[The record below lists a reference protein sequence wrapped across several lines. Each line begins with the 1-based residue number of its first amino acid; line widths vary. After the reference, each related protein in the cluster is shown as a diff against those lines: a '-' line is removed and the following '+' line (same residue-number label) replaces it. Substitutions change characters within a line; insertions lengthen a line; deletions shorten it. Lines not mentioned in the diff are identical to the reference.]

1 MQSYEKFD
9 SKIMDEMHFWGC
21 YTDWFHGRIFS
32 YSRVN
37 ISPEIAQ
44 SNSATVLITTF
55 RGMSQTQTL
64 SFNFKLDD
72 PSYIELS
79 GVLLS
84 SKYRKCLD
92 QNLKSHDL
100 SNQSEMTCIDIRF
113 YSEEDVQVFMEIW
126 SDGVMLIDEEYVDI
140 WFSGIS
146 TKDFYHQVLDLLNS

>member
-1 MQSYEKFD
+1 MKNLIQKSWTKCIFGAV
-9 SKIMDEMHFWGC
+9 ILIGFMAAF
-21 YTDWFHGRIFS
+21 FS

-44 SNSATVLITTF
+44 SNSAAVLITTF

-100 SNQSEMTCIDIRF
+100 SNQSERTCIDIRF

-146 TKDFYHQVLDLLNS
+146 TKDFYHQVLDLLSS

>member
-1 MQSYEKFD
+1 MKNLIQKAWT
-9 SKIMDEMHFWGC
+9 KCIFWAVILIG
-21 YTDWFHGRIFS
+21 FMAAFFS

-44 SNSATVLITTF
+44 SNSAAVLITTF

-64 SFNFKLDD
+64 SFDFKLDD

-126 SDGVMLIDEEYVDI
+126 SDGVMLIGEEYVDI
-140 WFSGIS
+140 WFSEIS

>member
-1 MQSYEKFD
+1 MKNLVRKSGKKYIF
-9 SKIMDEMHFWGC
+9 SAVILIGFMVAF
-21 YTDWFHGRIFS
+21 FS

-37 ISPEIAQ
+37 ISHKIAQ
-44 SNSATVLITTF
+44 SKSASVLITTYHGTL
-55 RGMSQTQTL
+55 RTEAL
-64 SFNFKLDD
+64 SFILKLDD

-79 GVLLS
+79 DLLLS
-84 SKYRKCLD
+84 TKYRKCIN
-92 QNLKSHDL
+92 QNLKSHDV
-100 SNQSEMTCIDIRF
+100 SNQREMICIDIRF

>member
-1 MQSYEKFD
+1 MQNLIRRPWMKCIFGAV
-9 SKIMDEMHFWGC
+9 ILIGFMAVF
-21 YTDWFHGRIFS
+21 FS

-37 ISPEIAQ
+37 ISPKIAQ
-44 SNSATVLITTF
+44 SNSVSVLITSF

-64 SFNFKLDD
+64 SFNFKSDD
-72 PSYIELS
+72 PSYSELS

-92 QNLKSHDL
+92 QNLKSHDV
-100 SNQSEMTCIDIRF
+100 SNQREMTCIDIRF
-113 YSEEDVQVFMEIW
+113 YSEEDVQFFMEIW

-146 TKDFYHQVLDLLNS
+146 TKDFYHQVLDLLNP